1 MKFERENTRPIES
14 VSEKQL
20 LRSLGYMLRPSDCR
34 IAILT
39 AADGSYIQVG
49 GNGMTCVLEKRSA
62 TGRHFRASQHP
73 PVVPWPGVTEL
84 RISGGFVRLR
94 QEEFFRM
101 SQVQDAF
108 LAFFRGEPFP
118 AYIQWRDIS
127 SEVAAICSKTNE
139 AS

>member
-1 MKFERENTRPIES
+1 MKFERQKAKPIEP

-49 GNGMTCVLEKRSA
+49 GSGMSCVLERRAA
-62 TGRHFRASQHP
+62 TGLHFRASQHP

-84 RISGGFVRLR
+84 HISGGFVRLR

-101 SQVQDAF
+101 SQVRDAF
-108 LAFFRGEPFP
+108 LAFFRGEPLP

-127 SEVAAICSKTNE
+127 SEVAAISSNTNE
-139 AS
+139 VA